1 MTNFIHYIYA
11 YIRNNGTPYYIGK
24 GCGYRA
30 YHTKGH
36 NIKPPKDICYKIGII
51 QEKSTRA

>member
-36 NIKPPKDICYKIGII
+36 NIKPPKDKSKII